1 MLIISHISINIITSP
16 VTPIAQGIPQLSII
30 ALIPQLFDFSELLY
44 HNAATVNCD
53 RFNALPFV
61 FFLASGARVAD
72 LHNSFTRHAFTA
84 ADSDTY
90 PEAHRG
96 GYEQG

>member
-1 MLIISHISINIITSP
+1 MNQSLQSAVGIVPP
-16 VTPIAQGIPQLSII
+16 V
-30 ALIPQLFDFSELLY
+30 LL
-44 HNAATVNCD
+44 
-53 RFNALPFV
+53 
-61 FFLASGARVAD
+61 LASGARVAD

-84 ADSDTY
+84 AHADAY